1 MLKKWIF
8 RFFLT
13 LMVSGCGFSYGQ
25 KISLRHYDTSDV
37 RSECRRLV
45 MRHADRGYPFASVV
59 ADSAVIVGRR
69 RVDVYCSTNLSQRY
83 NIDNVYVL
91 GGAKMSPYYIY
102 SVTGIAPGSFYNESR
117 VSMSGRRLSA
127 LGSVEVMQ
135 PTEVEFHPD
144 GAADVYMYLKHHRSN
159 AVNAGLSLNSSND
172 DGKYFITGN
181 ALADLHNNFGHGESF
196 RFAWNGYDRR
206 SQMLDVRFRWPYAFN
221 TSVTPDFGME
231 IMRTDTLCLTA
242 KMTAGLGFALSPD
255 VEVKAVADIRRLVS
269 TDNDAD
275 NARMSLYGVAVVC
288 RKTSINNTHINI
300 EASASGGSRKSG
312 DINGSVADVS
322 STVDMKVPIGT
333 WARYEGQWTA
343 RQMYFTH
350 LPDIHE
356 CCPIGGAGSLRGFM
370 TNELRATGL
379 VMACNTFR
387 VLLADSFSVQA
398 FYDQAFYK
406 CKAVQAEIHDSPSGM
421 GLGVGMK
428 TGAASIDI
436 GWAIGAEHGRLRPFK
451 DAKTLIIIGLEF

>member
-8 RFFLT
+8 RFFLA
-13 LMVSGCGFSYGQ
+13 LMVSECGFSYGQ
-25 KISLRHYDTSDV
+25 KINLRHYDTSVV
-37 RSECRRLV
+37 RRECLRLV

-59 ADSAVIVGRR
+59 ADSAVIDGR

-83 NIDNVYVL
+83 KIDNVYVL
-91 GGAKMSPYYIY
+91 GGAEMSPYYIY
-102 SVTGIAPGSFYNESR
+102 NVAGIAPGSFYNESR
-117 VSMSGRRLSA
+117 VTMSGRRLSA
-127 LGSVEVMQ
+127 LGTVEVMQ

-144 GAADVYMYLKHHRSN
+144 GAADVYMYLKRRRSN
-159 AVNAGLSLNSSND
+159 AVNAGLALNRSND

-181 ALADLHNNFGHGESF
+181 ALADLLNNFGHGESF
-196 RFAWNGYDRR
+196 HFAWNGYDRR

-221 TSVTPDFGME
+221 TPVTPDFGME

-242 KMTAGLGFALSPD
+242 KMTAGLGVALSPD

-269 TDNDAD
+269 SDNDAD

-288 RKTSINNTHINI
+288 RKSSINNTHINM
-300 EASASGGSRKSG
+300 EVSASGGSRKSG
-312 DINGSVADVS
+312 DMNGSVADVS
-322 STVDMKVPIGT
+322 SVVDMKIPIGT
-333 WARYEGQWTA
+333 WARYEGRWTA

-350 LPDIHE
+350 SPDIHE

-379 VMACNTFR
+379 VTSCNTFR
-387 VLLADSFSVQA
+387 VLLADGFSVQA

-406 CKAVQAEIHDSPSGM
+406 CKALQADIHDSPRGM
-421 GLGVGMK
+421 GVGVGMK
-428 TGAASIDI
+428 TGAASMDI
-436 GWAIGAEHGRLRPFK
+436 GWAIGAEHGKMRPLK
-451 DAKTLIIIGLEF
+451 DAKTLIIIGLAF